1 MDRFDRNALI
11 GLAVMCAIIIT
22 LFYIGTALGKSLE
35 GTDAQVGDAAAA
47 AGHGTPHA
55 SLYEL
60 NQDGE
65 YVGFTTVGLLSGFAI
80 GYLWVMAFDET
91 SNKRGTTDGWN
102 SKWGSLIGAAHHYR
116 VFCDAYRGSACENQT
131 GAQKAGRHPLAH
143 RQMRLGHAS
152 QFPPLQNVAY
162 SKETCSEWNHQKS

>member
-55 SLYEL
+55 SLYKL

-91 SNKRGTTDGWN
+91 SNKRGTTDG
-102 SKWGSLIGAAHHYR
+102 
-116 VFCDAYRGSACENQT
+116 
-131 GAQKAGRHPLAH
+131 
-143 RQMRLGHAS
+143 
-152 QFPPLQNVAY
+152 
-162 SKETCSEWNHQKS
+162 